1 MKIAVLTTDPKV
13 FQLYLLQENLT
24 FKDARQICRKSD
36 LDNTVYD
43 FKVDLDPKSNVT
55 DWVRSRINTK
65 ELENNL

>member
-1 MKIAVLTTDPKV
+1 MIAVITTDREIFKN
-13 FQLYLLQENLT
+13 FLIQENLT

-55 DWVRSRINTK
+55 DWVRSRIITK
-65 ELENNL
+65 ELEKN

>member
-1 MKIAVLTTDPKV
+1 MIAIITTDQKI

-24 FKDARQICRKSD
+24 FKEARQICRKED

-65 ELENNL
+65 ELEC

>member
-1 MKIAVLTTDPKV
+1 MLAIITTDQKI

-24 FKDARQICRKSD
+24 FKEARQICRKED

-55 DWVRSRINTK
+55 DWVRSRIITK